1 VRRTAWALGCE
12 AMMAAIPERV
22 ADTPEVAPSL
32 PRGPVARPHRLEFRR
47 VGGLDQVVLAS
58 GADLLAL
65 EHLDPKL
72 WIAVSCPTKGLELD
86 ARTLALL
93 DTDGDRR
100 VRVPEVLDAIR
111 FCAARLRDLGPLLF
125 GPDRVV
131 LSSLREDTPEG
142 RAALGAARHLV
153 AQLGKPVADAI
164 AAADVADTTR
174 VFENT
179 LLNGDGVVPPE
190 AALDVPIREL
200 ILDVM
205 RTVGATPDRS
215 GKPGVDRRCVERFFA
230 EATEYA
236 QWWRRGDVPEI
247 RVRGDRTEAAYAALE
262 AVRAKVGD
270 YFVRCG
276 LAAMEPR
283 AAAAVNRSDAEFQA
297 LAAKELAAGA
307 GDVRAFPIARAEAG
321 RPLPLRTGVNP
332 AWTTAVAALR
342 AEVVAPL
349 LGDDKR
355 ELTHEEWIALVA
367 RFAAYEAW
375 LGEKEGAAVE
385 PLGIARVRTIL
396 AGPGR
401 EALEALIGRDEAFAA
416 EAKAI
421 DDVVRLVHY
430 HRDLG
435 TLLRNFVSFDD
446 FYDPARAA
454 VFQAGTLFLDA
465 RSCDLCIRIDDS
477 GAHAAIGALS
487 RMYLA
492 YCDCRRPGGEAMK
505 IVACFTQG
513 DSDYLMVGRNGVFYD
528 RRGRDWD
535 ATIVKIVENPI
546 SLRQAFWAPYKKALR
561 FVEEQ
566 VARFAAAKDKEADQH
581 LSAAAVH
588 AGEVVAKPAA
598 ATAPSPVDVGKM
610 VGVIAALGVGIG
622 ALGTLL
628 GGFVSGFMELR
639 PWWAKAV
646 AVAAVVLV
654 ISGPSMLIAWLK
666 LRHRTLGPIL
676 DANGWAVNGRVRI
689 NIPLAATLT
698 SRATLPRGS
707 RRVLEDPY
715 ADRAAR
721 RRRRALWL
729 GLAIAAAVALATA
742 RLLGRWPFGPLSLR

>member
-1 VRRTAWALGCE
+1 
-12 AMMAAIPERV
+12 MANASSPK
-22 ADTPEVAPSL
+22 
-32 PRGPVARPHRLEFRR
+32 PHPWRFYR
-47 VGGLDQVVLAS
+47 VGGLDQVQLDR
-58 GADLLAL
+58 ADDLRNLSQ
-65 EHLDPKL
+65 LDQKL
-72 WIAVSCPTKGLELD
+72 WVALACPVKGLELD
-86 ARTLALL
+86 SATLALL
-93 DTDGDRR
+93 DTDGDGR
-100 VRVPEVLDAIR
+100 VRVPEILAAIR
-111 FCAARLRDLGPLLF
+111 FCAARLRDPGVLLF
-125 GPDRVV
+125 GVDRVA
-131 LSSLREDTPEG
+131 LASLRDDTPEG
-142 RAALGAARHLV
+142 RAAYGAARHVL
-153 AQLGKPVADAI
+153 AQLGAPEADAI
-164 AAADVADTTR
+164 AVADVADTTH

-190 AALDVPIREL
+190 AALDHATREL
-200 ILDVM
+200 VLDVM
-205 RTVGATPDRS
+205 RTVGETPDRS
-215 GKPGVDRRCVERFFA
+215 GKPGVDRARVERFFA
-230 EATEYA
+230 EATAYA
-236 QWWRRGDVPEI
+236 EWWRRGDVPEI
-247 RVRGDRTEAAYAALE
+247 MVLGARTPAAYEALQ
-262 AVRAKVGD
+262 AIRAKVED

-283 AAAAVNRSDAEFQA
+283 AAAAVNRTDAEFQA

-307 GDVRAFPIARAEAG
+307 GDVRAFPIARAEGG
-321 RPLPLRTGVNP
+321 RPLPLRGGVNP
-332 AWTTAVAALR
+332 AWAEAVAALR
-342 AEVVAPL
+342 TEVVAPL
-349 LGDDKR
+349 LGDAKQ
-355 ELTHEEWIALVA
+355 ELTHEEWVALLG
-367 RFAAYEAW
+367 RFARYEGW
-375 LGEKEGAAVE
+375 LGEGAGTTVA

-396 AGPGR
+396 AGSGR
-401 EALEALIGRDEAFAA
+401 EALDALVGRDEAFAA

-430 HRDLG
+430 HRDLA
-435 TLLRNFVSFDD
+435 TLLRNFASFDD

-465 RSCDLCIRIDDS
+465 RSCDLCIRVDDPA
-477 GAHAAIGALS
+477 AHAAIGAMS

-492 YCDCRRPGGEAMK
+492 YCDCRRPGGETMK

-566 VARFAAAKDKEADQH
+566 VARFAAAKDKEADGH
-581 LSAAAVH
+581 LSAAALH
-588 AGEVVAKPAA
+588 AGEVVTKPAA
-598 ATAPSPVDVGKM
+598 AAPPSPVDVGKM
-610 VGVIAALGVGIG
+610 VGVIAALGVGVG
-622 ALGTLL
+622 ALGTIL

-639 PWWAKAV
+639 PWWAKIV
-646 AVAAVVLV
+646 AVAAMVLV

-698 SRATLPRGS
+698 ARAALPAGA

-721 RRRRALWL
+721 RRRRALWIF
-729 GLAIAAAVALATA
+729 LAIAAVALATA
-742 RLLGRWPFGPLSLR
+742 KALGRWPFGPLPLR